1 MTQEPPDPHGGWAS
15 PSGSWTPAPGPARQA
30 PVPPDGG
37 TEAPGATAYASNPP
51 ALAGPAPAGVDARP
65 GDAEGLPGPVAGWY
79 PQEAYYAPG
88 WSAPV
93 QPPMPRAP
101 RDRRRVLV
109 PLAAVLAVGLVVGGG
124 LGARY
129 WADTRTLG
137 EVEGAVS
144 AAPRQLTTGHC
155 VETLPDDGA
164 LGRVTVVP
172 CDARH
177 EAEVVGVHTYDD
189 DAWPGQDAVD
199 REAGAACEM
208 DTAQTEAGVR
218 PVVWAPGRVAWQQGD
233 REALCLAWSPE
244 GAVGSWADGTAEA
257 D

>member
-1 MTQEPPDPHGGWAS
+1 MTQDPSDPHGGWAS
-15 PSGSWTPAPGPARQA
+15 PSGSWSPGPAPRA

-37 TEAPGATAYASNPP
+37 TATPGATPYASNPTG
-51 ALAGPAPAGVDARP
+51 LAGAVAAGVRAGRP
-65 GDAEGLPGPVAGWY
+65 GDADGLPGPAAGWY

-93 QPPMPRAP
+93 QQPAPRAP
-101 RDRRRVLV
+101 RDRRRLLV
-109 PLAAVLAVGLVVGGG
+109 PLAAVLTLAVVVGGA

-137 EVEGAVS
+137 EVEGEVS

-172 CDARH
+172 CDVRH

-189 DAWPGQDAVD
+189 GPWPGQDAVD

-208 DTAQTEAGVR
+208 DSAQTEAGAR
-218 PVVWAPGRVAWQQGD
+218 AVVWAPGRVAWQQGD

-244 GAVGSWADGTAEA
+244 GAVGSWADGTARSG
-257 D
+257 